1 MDLCKQMIQ
10 ASKDIEDS
18 KSEYQLVTNYLT
30 DIQILEDLTDAERK
44 PILECATQ
52 VAKLE
57 KQRTDFLKTKR
68 RLTDTQ
74 FAQMQEEEENLP
86 GVIRRLKANE
96 ADLDA
101 IKRNMAYLEGKKLEW
116 SMQRSDSAKVQKVTR
131 TAACYLLA
139 VFITL
144 FAFVGIL
151 SWYLNRDLQLVFT
164 IMGFA
169 AVGAGAFILIRYQDS
184 TREIR
189 QADVNRNQAITLEN
203 RVKIRYVNTKNAVDF
218 ICEKYHVRNAK
229 ELEFL
234 YGQYQEEAREK
245 ETFRKTSDDL
255 DYYTQ
260 KNLPGVIRRLKANE
274 ADLDAIKRNM
284 AYLEGKK
291 LEWSMQRSDSA
302 KVQKV
307 TRTAACYLLAVF
319 ITLFAFV
326 GILSWYLNRDLQ
338 LVFTIMGF
346 AAVGAGAFIL
356 IRYQDSTREIRQ
368 ADVNRNQAITLENRV
383 KIRYVNTKNAVD
395 FICEK
400 YHVRN
405 AKELEFLYGQ
415 YQEEAR
421 EKDTFRKTSDD
432 LDYYT
437 QNLLQYLTRLR
448 MYDTRVWLTHAN
460 ALVDSREMVELKHEL
475 LTRRQ
480 KLRARMEYSV
490 GSIHEMKGEALKNMS
505 KLGNNAY
512 QLEQIIRKI
521 EAMNP
526 VFK

>member
-1 MDLCKQMIQ
+1 MIFSNLFHRKKNKESETGSFSQYDQSEYAKLETKNIVKELNLSDAAQAKKYVVDLCKQMIQ
-10 ASKDIEDS
+10 ASKDMEDS

-30 DIQILEDLTDAERK
+30 DIQILENLTDAERK

-218 ICEKYHVRNAK
+218 ICEKYHVRNGK
-229 ELEFL
+229 ELE
-234 YGQYQEEAREK
+234 YIWECYMDAVKQKEK
-245 ETFRKTSDDL
+245 FEQNSDDI
-255 DYYTQ
+255 DYF
-260 KNLPGVIRRLKANE
+260 NNRMIRELSAYRL
-274 ADLDAIKRNM
+274 
-284 AYLEGKK
+284 Y
-291 LEWSMQRSDSA
+291 DS
-302 KVQKV
+302 
-307 TRTAACYLLAVF
+307 
-319 ITLFAFV
+319 
-326 GILSWYLNRDLQ
+326 
-338 LVFTIMGF
+338 
-346 AAVGAGAFIL
+346 
-356 IRYQDSTREIRQ
+356 
-368 ADVNRNQAITLENRV
+368 
-383 KIRYVNTKNAVD
+383 
-395 FICEK
+395 
-400 YHVRN
+400 
-405 AKELEFLYGQ
+405 
-415 YQEEAR
+415 
-421 EKDTFRKTSDD
+421 
-432 LDYYT
+432 
-437 QNLLQYLTRLR
+437 
-448 MYDTRVWLTHAN
+448 RVWIPQAA
-460 ALVDSREMVELKHEL
+460 ALIDHKEMVEITHNLVM
-475 LTRRQ
+475 RRQ
-480 KLRARMEYSV
+480 KLRSRMEYNAGILKEQRTEVAKFMEEMPEMRPQIQDILDSV
-490 GSIHEMKGEALKNMS
+490 DRLS
-505 KLGNNAY
+505 
-512 QLEQIIRKI
+512 R
-521 EAMNP
+521 P
-526 VFK
+526 

>member
-1 MDLCKQMIQ
+1 MNLSDAAQAKKYVVDLCKQMIQ

-116 SMQRSDSAKVQKVTR
+116 SKQRSDSAKVQKVTR

-189 QADVNRNQAITLEN
+189 QADVNRNQAITVEN

-218 ICEKYHVRNAK
+218 ICEKYHVRNGK
-229 ELEFL
+229 ELE
-234 YGQYQEEAREK
+234 YIWECYMDAVKQKEK
-245 ETFRKTSDDL
+245 FEQNSDDI
-255 DYYTQ
+255 DYF
-260 KNLPGVIRRLKANE
+260 NNRMIRELSAYRL
-274 ADLDAIKRNM
+274 
-284 AYLEGKK
+284 Y
-291 LEWSMQRSDSA
+291 DS
-302 KVQKV
+302 
-307 TRTAACYLLAVF
+307 
-319 ITLFAFV
+319 
-326 GILSWYLNRDLQ
+326 
-338 LVFTIMGF
+338 
-346 AAVGAGAFIL
+346 
-356 IRYQDSTREIRQ
+356 
-368 ADVNRNQAITLENRV
+368 
-383 KIRYVNTKNAVD
+383 
-395 FICEK
+395 
-400 YHVRN
+400 
-405 AKELEFLYGQ
+405 
-415 YQEEAR
+415 
-421 EKDTFRKTSDD
+421 
-432 LDYYT
+432 
-437 QNLLQYLTRLR
+437 
-448 MYDTRVWLTHAN
+448 RVWIPQAA
-460 ALVDSREMVELKHEL
+460 ALIDHKEMVEITHNLVM
-475 LTRRQ
+475 RRQ
-480 KLRARMEYSV
+480 KLRSRMEYNAGILKEQRTEVAKFMEEMPEMRPQIQDILDSV
-490 GSIHEMKGEALKNMS
+490 DRLS
-505 KLGNNAY
+505 
-512 QLEQIIRKI
+512 R
-521 EAMNP
+521 P
-526 VFK
+526 

>member
-1 MDLCKQMIQ
+1 MIFSNLFHRKKNKESETGSFSQYDQSEYAKLETKNIVKELNLSDAAQAKKYVVDLCKQMIQ

-218 ICEKYHVRNAK
+218 ICENIMSAM
-229 ELEFL
+229 
-234 YGQYQEEAREK
+234 
-245 ETFRKTSDDL
+245 RKNWNFYMDS
-255 DYYTQ
+255 
-260 KNLPGVIRRLKANE
+260 IRR
-274 ADLDAIKRNM
+274 KR
-284 AYLEGKK
+284 GKRK
-291 LEWSMQRSDSA
+291 HS
-302 KVQKV
+302 
-307 TRTAACYLLAVF
+307 
-319 ITLFAFV
+319 
-326 GILSWYLNRDLQ
+326 
-338 LVFTIMGF
+338 
-346 AAVGAGAFIL
+346 
-356 IRYQDSTREIRQ
+356 
-368 ADVNRNQAITLENRV
+368 V
-383 KIRYVNTKNAVD
+383 KPVMIW
-395 FICEK
+395 I
-400 YHVRN
+400 
-405 AKELEFLYGQ
+405 
-415 YQEEAR
+415 
-421 EKDTFRKTSDD
+421 
-432 LDYYT
+432 
-437 QNLLQYLTRLR
+437 
-448 MYDTRVWLTHAN
+448 
-460 ALVDSREMVELKHEL
+460 
-475 LTRRQ
+475 
-480 KLRARMEYSV
+480 
-490 GSIHEMKGEALKNMS
+490 
-505 KLGNNAY
+505 
-512 QLEQIIRKI
+512 IIRKI
-521 EAMNP
+521 
-526 VFK
+526 FCSI

>member
-1 MDLCKQMIQ
+1 MIFSNLFHRKKNKESETGSFSQYDQSEYAKLETKNIVKELNLSDAAQAKKYVVDLCKQMIQ

-96 ADLDA
+96 
-101 IKRNMAYLEGKKLEW
+101 AYLEGKKLEW

-260 KNLPGVIRRLKANE
+260 
-274 ADLDAIKRNM
+274 
-284 AYLEGKK
+284 
-291 LEWSMQRSDSA
+291 
-302 KVQKV
+302 
-307 TRTAACYLLAVF
+307 
-319 ITLFAFV
+319 
-326 GILSWYLNRDLQ
+326 
-338 LVFTIMGF
+338 
-346 AAVGAGAFIL
+346 
-356 IRYQDSTREIRQ
+356 
-368 ADVNRNQAITLENRV
+368 
-383 KIRYVNTKNAVD
+383 
-395 FICEK
+395 
-400 YHVRN
+400 
-405 AKELEFLYGQ
+405 
-415 YQEEAR
+415 
-421 EKDTFRKTSDD
+421 
-432 LDYYT
+432 
-437 QNLLQYLTRLR
+437 NLLQYLTRLR

>member
-1 MDLCKQMIQ
+1 MIFSNLFHRKKNKESETGSFSQYDQSEYAKLETKNIVKELNLSDAAQAKKYVVDLCKQMIQ

-218 ICEKYHVRNAK
+218 ICEKYHVRNGK
-229 ELEFL
+229 ELE
-234 YGQYQEEAREK
+234 YIWECYMDAVKQKEK
-245 ETFRKTSDDL
+245 FEQNSDDI
-255 DYYTQ
+255 DYF
-260 KNLPGVIRRLKANE
+260 NNRMIRELSAYRL
-274 ADLDAIKRNM
+274 
-284 AYLEGKK
+284 Y
-291 LEWSMQRSDSA
+291 DS
-302 KVQKV
+302 
-307 TRTAACYLLAVF
+307 
-319 ITLFAFV
+319 
-326 GILSWYLNRDLQ
+326 
-338 LVFTIMGF
+338 
-346 AAVGAGAFIL
+346 
-356 IRYQDSTREIRQ
+356 
-368 ADVNRNQAITLENRV
+368 
-383 KIRYVNTKNAVD
+383 
-395 FICEK
+395 
-400 YHVRN
+400 
-405 AKELEFLYGQ
+405 
-415 YQEEAR
+415 
-421 EKDTFRKTSDD
+421 
-432 LDYYT
+432 
-437 QNLLQYLTRLR
+437 
-448 MYDTRVWLTHAN
+448 RVWIPQAA
-460 ALVDSREMVELKHEL
+460 ALIDHKEMVEITHNLVM
-475 LTRRQ
+475 RRQ
-480 KLRARMEYSV
+480 KLRSRMEYNAGILKEQRTEVAKFMEEMPEMRPQIQDILDSV
-490 GSIHEMKGEALKNMS
+490 DRLS
-505 KLGNNAY
+505 
-512 QLEQIIRKI
+512 R
-521 EAMNP
+521 P
-526 VFK
+526 

>member
-1 MDLCKQMIQ
+1 MIFSNLFHRKKNKESETGSFSQYDQSEYAKLETKNIVKELNLSDAAQAKKYVVDLCKQMIQ

-144 FAFVGIL
+144 FVFVGIL

-218 ICEKYHVRNAK
+218 ICEKYHVRNGK
-229 ELEFL
+229 ELE
-234 YGQYQEEAREK
+234 YIWECYMDAVKQKEK
-245 ETFRKTSDDL
+245 FEQNSDDI
-255 DYYTQ
+255 DYF
-260 KNLPGVIRRLKANE
+260 NNRMIRELSAYRL
-274 ADLDAIKRNM
+274 
-284 AYLEGKK
+284 Y
-291 LEWSMQRSDSA
+291 DS
-302 KVQKV
+302 
-307 TRTAACYLLAVF
+307 
-319 ITLFAFV
+319 
-326 GILSWYLNRDLQ
+326 
-338 LVFTIMGF
+338 
-346 AAVGAGAFIL
+346 
-356 IRYQDSTREIRQ
+356 
-368 ADVNRNQAITLENRV
+368 
-383 KIRYVNTKNAVD
+383 
-395 FICEK
+395 
-400 YHVRN
+400 
-405 AKELEFLYGQ
+405 
-415 YQEEAR
+415 
-421 EKDTFRKTSDD
+421 
-432 LDYYT
+432 
-437 QNLLQYLTRLR
+437 
-448 MYDTRVWLTHAN
+448 RVWIPQAA
-460 ALVDSREMVELKHEL
+460 ALIDHKEMVEITHNLVM
-475 LTRRQ
+475 RRQ
-480 KLRARMEYSV
+480 KLRSRMEYNAGILKEQRTEVAKFMEEMPEMRPQIQDILDSV
-490 GSIHEMKGEALKNMS
+490 DRLS
-505 KLGNNAY
+505 
-512 QLEQIIRKI
+512 R
-521 EAMNP
+521 P
-526 VFK
+526 